1 MQEQIG
7 KVNKEIIDKNREKI
21 EEADIILMQLE
32 IPIETVEYVCKI
44 AKNKK
49 IILDPAPANNK
60 ITSKILEKVYVLK
73 PNETELNIL
82 TGMPTDSLEE
92 IIVAAK
98 SLLQKGVKNV
108 VVSLGGKGSILIN
121 NEKYQYFKALE
132 TKVVDTTA
140 AGDSF
145 IAAIALGIS
154 LNKNLEES
162 INLANKVATLTVSKQ
177 GAQKS
182 VPSMKEV
189 IEFEKIEIK

>member
-73 PNETELNIL
+73 QNETELNIL

-121 NEKYQYFKALE
+121 NEKHQYFKALE

-189 IEFEKIEIK
+189 IEFDKIEIK

>member
-1 MQEQIG
+1 
-7 KVNKEIIDKNREKI
+7 
-21 EEADIILMQLE
+21 
-32 IPIETVEYVCKI
+32 
-44 AKNKK
+44 
-49 IILDPAPANNK
+49 
-60 ITSKILEKVYVLK
+60 
-73 PNETELNIL
+73 
-82 TGMPTDSLEE
+82 MPTDSLEE

-121 NEKYQYFKALE
+121 NEKHQYFKALE

-154 LNKNLEES
+154 LNKNLEGS

-189 IEFEKIEIK
+189 IEFDKIEIK

>member
-82 TGMPTDSLEE
+82 TAMPTDSLEE

-189 IEFEKIEIK
+189 IEFDKIEIK

>member
-145 IAAIALGIS
+145 IAAIS

-189 IEFEKIEIK
+189 IEFDKIEIK

>member
-73 PNETELNIL
+73 PNETELSIL
-82 TGMPTDSLEE
+82 TGMPTNSLEE
-92 IIVAAK
+92 IIIASK
-98 SLLQKGVKNV
+98 SLLQKGVENV
-108 VVSLGGKGSILIN
+108 VVSLGGKGSILVN
-121 NEKYQYFKALE
+121 NEKQMYFEALE
-132 TKVVDTTA
+132 TEVIDTTA

-154 LNKNLEES
+154 LDKNLKES

-182 VPSMKEV
+182 IPSMKEV
-189 IEFEKIEIK
+189 IEFDKNKII

>member
-73 PNETELNIL
+73 PNEFEKL
-82 TGMPTDSLEE
+82 LED
-92 IIVAAK
+92 
-98 SLLQKGVKNV
+98 
-108 VVSLGGKGSILIN
+108 LIFN
-121 NEKYQYFKALE
+121 DENEK
-132 TKVVDTTA
+132 
-140 AGDSF
+140 
-145 IAAIALGIS
+145 I
-154 LNKNLEES
+154 
-162 INLANKVATLTVSKQ
+162 
-177 GAQKS
+177 
-182 VPSMKEV
+182 
-189 IEFEKIEIK
+189 